1 MMHHEYSKQY
11 LLGEAAL
18 KKARELAAQD
28 DSKVILSVTF
38 KDRTTLDIWSFL
50 GKYYVIQMDT
60 SNFNYSLEEVTKD
73 YADNMETML
82 KGSSVLFGGF

>member
-1 MMHHEYSKQY
+1 MMQHEYSKSY

-18 KKARELAAQD
+18 KKARELAAQE

-38 KDRTTLDIWSFL
+38 KDRTTLEIWSFL
-50 GKYYVIQMDT
+50 DKYYVIQLDT
-60 SNFNYSLEEVTKD
+60 ANYNYSLEEVAKD

>member
-1 MMHHEYSKQY
+1 MMQHEYSKSY

-18 KKARELAAQD
+18 KKARELAAQE

-50 GKYYVIQMDT
+50 DKYYVIQLDPA
-60 SNFNYSLEEVTKD
+60 NYNYSLEEVTKD
-73 YADNMETML
+73 YADNIETML

>member
-1 MMHHEYSKQY
+1 MMQHQYSKQY

-18 KKARELAAQD
+18 KKARELAAQE

-60 SNFNYSLEEVTKD
+60 SNYNYSLEEVTKD

-82 KGSSVLFGGF
+82 KGSNVLFGGF

>member
-1 MMHHEYSKQY
+1 MMNHEYSKQY

-18 KKARELAAQD
+18 KKARELAAQE

-60 SNFNYSLEEVTKD
+60 DNFSYSLEEVTKD

-82 KGSSVLFGGF
+82 KGSNVLFGGF

>member
-1 MMHHEYSKQY
+1 MMQHEYSKQY

-18 KKARELAAQD
+18 KKTRELAAQE

-50 GKYYVIQMDT
+50 DKYYVIQMDT
-60 SNFNYSLEEVTKD
+60 DNFNYSLEEVTKD

-82 KGSSVLFGGF
+82 KGSNVLFGGF

>member
-1 MMHHEYSKQY
+1 MMQHEYSKQY

-18 KKARELAAQD
+18 KKARELAAQE

-50 GKYYVIQMDT
+50 DKYYVIQLDT
-60 SNFNYSLEEVTKD
+60 ANYNYSLEEVTKD

>member
-1 MMHHEYSKQY
+1 MMQHQYSKQY

-18 KKARELAAQD
+18 KKARELAAQE

-60 SNFNYSLEEVTKD
+60 DHYNYSLEEVTKD